1 MIEEKPHYV
10 KSIKTLL
17 AWRPDQDDCLKALIK
32 EGKSLHVIAKEM
44 RKKPFAVIM
53 RMRYISGYEQ
63 RDSIW
68 TMPEKYNDPTAS
80 WNDIYEERGLKWTAE
95 DNLTLL
101 NKFNNGENI
110 SNLSKFYHRSLKAII
125 LHIQELYDSP
135 KQMEEL
141 FNFTKQF
148 IGRKRIVNQEI
159 QNNIDIKKDETHLTE
174 SNDTET
180 DSQLSL
186 SNEQIEEQKTER
198 VSIAV
203 PEDDEELLFNELRS
217 TRWTLCQEEGVR
229 AYYICNDA
237 VLHEL
242 VDKRPQSAEDLLKI
256 RGFGEYKVKKYG
268 ASFLDVI
275 SKYKK
280 SATPIVQEIKKVD
293 KPIKCVEHPVFNT
306 FGDYLFYSY
315 ANLNA
320 LSYAEKEGLME
331 MNRTF
336 LNIRDKSYKSYLDG
350 VWHINDL
357 KKENREK
364 KKMMDRCCFCGKQLD
379 ETERVM
385 SHVMPGLKEGKE
397 SLDNL
402 LPSCTDCNE
411 SKGNHDLFEW
421 YFTKLHKW
429 PDLWTTV
436 HYMKQVYLYAEKHN
450 LLDMNRINLTHQDL
464 PFKLEYLP
472 FAWPPPVVWFKDVD
486 YENYPYE
493 KYVDLNW

>member
-1 MIEEKPHYV
+1 MALFENKSHYV
-10 KSIKTLL
+10 KSIETLVS
-17 AWRPDQDDCLKALIK
+17 WRPDQDNHLKALIK
-32 EGKSLHVIAKEM
+32 EGKSLYDIAKAL
-44 RKKPFAVIM
+44 RKKPFAIIM
-53 RMRYISGYEQ
+53 RMRYISGYEKE
-63 RDSIW
+63 DSIW
-68 TMPEKYNDPTAS
+68 TMSGNYKDS
-80 WNDIYEERGLKWTAE
+80 VHEEMGFKWTDE
-95 DNLTLL
+95 DNLTFL
-101 NKFNNGENI
+101 NKYKNGENL
-110 SNLSKFYHRSLKAII
+110 SNLSKFYHRTFRAVL

-135 KQMEEL
+135 REMEDL

-148 IGRKRIVNQEI
+148 VGRKRIVNKENLEQTQPATIDSIKLKNELEI
-159 QNNIDIKKDETHLTE
+159 KEKSQQVETVKPKLVE
-174 SNDTET
+174 EKLPLKVDKPVNEDDKE
-180 DSQLSL
+180 SL
-186 SNEQIEEQKTER
+186 SQ
-198 VSIAV
+198 
-203 PEDDEELLFNELRS
+203 ELRS
-217 TRWTLCQEEGVR
+217 TRWALCQEEGVR

-242 VDKRPQSAEDLLKI
+242 VDKRPLTADELLKI

-268 ASFLDVI
+268 SHFLEVI

-280 SATPIVQEIKKVD
+280 NSTPPTMEIKRES
-293 KPIKCVEHPVFNT
+293 KPLILVEHPVFEN

-331 MNRTF
+331 MNKTF

-364 KKMMDRCCFCGKQLD
+364 KKMLGRCCFCGRELD

-385 SHVMPGLKEGKE
+385 SHVIPKLKEGKE

-402 LPSCTDCNE
+402 LSACPDCNE
-411 SKGNHDLFEW
+411 SKGNLDLFEW
-421 YFTKLHKW
+421 FFTKLHKW

-450 LLDMNRINLTHQDL
+450 LLDMNRTNLMHQDL

-486 YENYPYE
+486 YEKYPYE